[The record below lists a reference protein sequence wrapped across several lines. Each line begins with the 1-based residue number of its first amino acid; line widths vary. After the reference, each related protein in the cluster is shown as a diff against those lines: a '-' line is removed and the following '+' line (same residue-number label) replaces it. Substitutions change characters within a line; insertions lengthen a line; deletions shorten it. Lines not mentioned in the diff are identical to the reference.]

1 MIMLDLLKPK
11 YYMPVKGEYR
21 YMVRNADLATNL
33 GYSSENI
40 ILKQNGDIVNFI
52 DKKLVDKMEHINID
66 DTLIDGNSIEDI
78 GDLVLK
84 DREVLSENG
93 IVLVSATLSKKDK
106 KILVGPEITTRG
118 FIYVKDSKE
127 MIDEIKK
134 ISLEVIENNTTDK
147 YIDFNNI
154 KNDIRE
160 RLGKY
165 FYVETECKPMIIAVI
180 QEI

>member
-1 MIMLDLLKPK
+1 MERKVKENEILEKVLGRIRKDKMNYMEDNRIKEDMLNIMKTRNFFNVKKIRDNIEETKRRIDELTSIESRINSVTKDEYDIIKNPIEEVEQDLNKRKSVLTKEI
-11 YYMPVKGEYR
+11 G
-21 YMVRNADLATNL
+21 NL
-33 GYSSENI
+33 
-40 ILKQNGDIVNFI
+40 I
-52 DKKLVDKMEHINID
+52 DMKKLLD
-66 DTLIDGNSIEDI
+66 
-78 GDLVLK
+78 
-84 DREVLSENG
+84 EN
-93 IVLVSATLSKKDK
+93 TD
-106 KILVGPEITTRG
+106 
-118 FIYVKDSKE
+118 KE

>member
-1 MIMLDLLKPK
+1 
-11 YYMPVKGEYR
+11 MPVKGEYR

-147 YIDFNNI
+147 
-154 KNDIRE
+154 
-160 RLGKY
+160 L
-165 FYVETECKPMIIAVI
+165 
-180 QEI
+180 